1 MKILMVILHFPPVFR
16 GGAELQCWKQA
27 RALAARG
34 HEVTVLT
41 QWLSVRTPRREMKDG
56 VLIRR
61 LGGLLPVTFGARKLR
76 ARLRRSAARGAAGEE
91 NAPPAEN
98 APAKKGF
105 RCMAPAARESES
117 RSLHEALPVFRAG
130 TLSAAEAAVKAPASP
145 DPIPGRTGCAGNP
158 VPASPAG

>member
-76 ARLRRSAARGAAGEE
+76 ARLRPRVQPQPKLPSKATGAQTTRSASSLGMLGMH
-91 NAPPAEN
+91 
-98 APAKKGF
+98 APAP
-105 RCMAPAARESES
+105 RPWPMS
-117 RSLHEALPVFRAG
+117 
-130 TLSAAEAAVKAPASP
+130 
-145 DPIPGRTGCAGNP
+145 GCAG
-158 VPASPAG
+158 G